1 MTEPVDT
8 AHNGPG
14 HGAIAL
20 DKARERLDRLEHG
33 RRTGFLVAVG
43 RRFTEVGGSDQ
54 AGLLA
59 IELFSTVI
67 PLIVIGFAYF
77 TGFAENASIGDM
89 FIRTMNV
96 GGDLAQ
102 TVHDTFAQS
111 SGLRSVWSV
120 TEMAGYL
127 IWGIPMALTVARLF
141 AKAWRREP
149 FPVVI
154 RIIRGSCW
162 FLIYLATIFAGQR
175 IARLGSGNVERTF
188 TFLLSTIPSF
198 FFWAL
203 TPVILVR
210 NGGKGWR
217 YLLEVGLVGL
227 VVDSLALRLVGRV
240 VFPILLS
247 GWTGFGPIG
256 VAMALMT
263 WCGVMGVSWVITACV
278 GAVLWERRA
287 PIPTV
292 LGAQA
297 NPDRT
302 ETTAQ
307 PATGA

>member
-1 MTEPVDT
+1 MTDASDT
-8 AHNGPG
+8 TDTTSHG
-14 HGAIAL
+14 HGAVAI
-20 DKARERLDRLEHG
+20 DKAREQLERLERG

-43 RRFTEVGGSDQ
+43 RRFTEVEGSDQ

-89 FIRTMNV
+89 FIRQMNV
-96 GGDLAQ
+96 GGELAT
-102 TVHDTFAQS
+102 TVHNTFAQS

-120 TEMAGYL
+120 GEMVGYL

-149 FPVVI
+149 LPIVM
-154 RIIRGSCW
+154 RILRGTCW
-162 FLIYLATIFAGQR
+162 FLIYLVTIYAGQR
-175 IARLGSGNVERTF
+175 IARFGSGNLARTG
-188 TFLLSTIPSF
+188 TFLLSTTPSL

-217 YLLEVGLVGL
+217 YLVEVGLVGL

-263 WCGVMGVSWVITACV
+263 WCGVIGVSWVVTACV

-287 PIPTV
+287 PTSIV
-292 LGAQA
+292 LESQTAA
-297 NPDRT
+297 VDR
-302 ETTAQ
+302 
-307 PATGA
+307 